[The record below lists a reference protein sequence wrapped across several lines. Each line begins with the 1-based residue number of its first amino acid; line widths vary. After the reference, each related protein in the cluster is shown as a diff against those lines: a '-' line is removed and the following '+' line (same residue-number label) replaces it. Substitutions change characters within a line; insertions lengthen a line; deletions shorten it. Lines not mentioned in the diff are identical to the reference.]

1 MLSNG
6 MPGRLLALVGLICM
20 SPCALAVGTAVGTP
34 ITNTA
39 SVTYDVGGSTVTAT
53 SNATSVTVAQILN
66 VSAVVQT
73 PSVPV
78 APGDA
83 NRAISY
89 LVTNTG
95 NGADSLVL
103 TPLSTIATGDQFD
116 PVLSTPVAIYLDSD
130 GTPGFSPGDTAYVP
144 GSPVALPA
152 DGSVTV
158 LVLNNMPGGL
168 NSGDT
173 GISQLTAARSGGVGA
188 PGTVFAGGGVGG
200 VDAVVG
206 LSGAQATRSGTYIV
220 SNIALSAVKS
230 QTVTDQFGGNR
241 PVPGATITY
250 TVVITPTGTGTAGT
264 ALFADVIPANTTY
277 SAGSLRLNGVLQT
290 DITGDDAGGFEST
303 PAPRVVMSLGNLTQA
318 SGPQTIQF
326 SATIN

>member
-1 MLSNG
+1 MSDRSSL
-6 MPGRLLALVGLICM
+6 RLAVLASAFCL

-39 SVTYDVGGSTVTAT
+39 SVSYDIGGSTVTAT
-53 SNATSVTVAQILN
+53 SNTTSVTVAQILD

-73 PSVPV
+73 PNVPV

-83 NRAISY
+83 SRVISY

-95 NGADSLVL
+95 NGDDSFQL
-103 TPLSTIATGDQFD
+103 TPLSTIATGDQYD
-116 PVLSTPVAIYLDSD
+116 PVLATPTAIYLDSD
-130 GTPGFSPGDTAYVP
+130 GTPGFSPGDAPYVP
-144 GSPVALPA
+144 GTPVALAA

-158 LVLNNMPGGL
+158 LVLNDIPAPL

-173 GISQLTAARSGGVGA
+173 GISQLTVMRSGGTGV
-188 PGTVFAGGGVGG
+188 PGTVFAGQGVGG

-230 QTVTDQFGGNR
+230 QVVADQFGGNR
-241 PVPGATITY
+241 PIPGATIVY
-250 TVVITPTGTGTAGT
+250 TVVITPTGSGTAGT
-264 ALFADVIPANTTY
+264 ALFSDDIPGNTTY
-277 SAGSLRLNGVLQT
+277 AAGSLLLNGVPQT
-290 DITGDDAGGFEST
+290 DAGGDDAGRYETT
-303 PAPRVVMSLGNLTQA
+303 PTPRVVVGLGNLTQA
-318 SGPQTIQF
+318 SGPQTIRF
-326 SATIN
+326 SAIIN

>member
-1 MLSNG
+1 MSKGNLLRLTVLAGAVCLS
-6 MPGRLLALVGLICM
+6 PA
-20 SPCALAVGTAVGTP
+20 ALAVGTAVGTP

-39 SVTYDVGGSTVTAT
+39 SVSYDIGGSTVTAT
-53 SNATSVTVAQILN
+53 SNTTSVTVAQILD

-73 PSVPV
+73 PNVPV

-83 NRAISY
+83 DRVISY

-95 NGADSLVL
+95 NGADSVLL

-116 PVLSTPVAIYLDSD
+116 PVLSTPTAIYLDSD
-130 GTPGFSPGDTAYVP
+130 GTPGFSPGDTPYVP
-144 GSPVALPA
+144 GTPVALAA

-158 LVLNNMPGGL
+158 LVLNDIPVPL

-173 GISQLTAARSGGVGA
+173 GISQLTVARSGGTGA
-188 PGTVFAGGGVGG
+188 PGTVFAGQGAGG

-220 SNIALSAVKS
+220 SNIALSALKS
-230 QTVTDQFGGNR
+230 QLVTDQFGGNR
-241 PVPGATITY
+241 PIPGATIVY

-264 ALFADVIPANTTY
+264 ALFSDDIPASTTY
-277 SAGSLRLNGVLQT
+277 AAGSLSLNGVLQT
-290 DITGDDAGGFEST
+290 DVSGDDAGRYEST
-303 PAPRVVMSLGNLTQA
+303 PTPRVVVGLGNLTQA